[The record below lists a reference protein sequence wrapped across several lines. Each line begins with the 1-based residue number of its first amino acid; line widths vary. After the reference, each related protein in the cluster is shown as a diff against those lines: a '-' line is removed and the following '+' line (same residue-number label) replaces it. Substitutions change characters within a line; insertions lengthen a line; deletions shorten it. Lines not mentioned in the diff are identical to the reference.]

1 MRVDYFTGYPVESV
15 SRPNKPKDGSWK
27 FCVTLEGGG
36 KIRFY
41 KTEPP
46 EKDTDIAGSTNRKK
60 SILAVKNNYDGSIE
74 VTFGRVLKM
83 GDPPVDVFTVQAP
96 KDGYSVTQAEDPDV
110 EWWPM
115 EAVKAAGDDIP
126 PEPVERLQE
135 ALQGSREEALELS
148 ASQEAQNG
156 SGGDETAEV
165 GEDAS

>member
-1 MRVDYFTGYPVESV
+1 
-15 SRPNKPKDGSWK
+15 
-27 FCVTLEGGG
+27 
-36 KIRFY
+36 
-41 KTEPP
+41 
-46 EKDTDIAGSTNRKK
+46 
-60 SILAVKNNYDGSIE
+60 
-74 VTFGRVLKM
+74 
-83 GDPPVDVFTVQAP
+83 
-96 KDGYSVTQAEDPDV
+96 
-110 EWWPM
+110 M